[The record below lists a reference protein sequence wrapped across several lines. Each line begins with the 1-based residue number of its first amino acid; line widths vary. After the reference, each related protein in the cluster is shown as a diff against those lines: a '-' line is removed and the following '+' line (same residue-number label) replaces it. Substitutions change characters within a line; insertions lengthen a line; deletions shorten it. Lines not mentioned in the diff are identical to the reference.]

1 MVNNSLTILRS
12 LLFPK
17 GDICQKDALYFRSE
31 NGSSVYCEEEQQLHI
46 EGTVSFDTYFNIL
59 PLSWYKEYCSLS
71 ELFLR
76 LKIGGEV
83 TLRIYGV
90 SGEHY
95 IQLFPKRKYDLF
107 HPDPEKLGGSFE
119 EELLLTKELS
129 HSSVSECIID
139 LTWLLDSDHD
149 FLYFTLSG
157 KHAVCSGGELLCG
170 SDVKNGVSIAAVI
183 CTYRRESFLL
193 RNHREITEYLHQSTV
208 FHPNNI
214 HFYIVDNGK
223 TLNSALIENEYVS
236 LIPNNNT
243 GGSGGFARGY
253 YEAVSS
259 GKHYTHILFMDDDM
273 ILDSEML
280 LRIYSLLRLRKAA
293 YQNLSAGASMLKL
306 SDRSTLHEAAAFW
319 NGKQLTSIGNGLDMT
334 NRDHVF
340 TTACLPEGNYHAWW
354 FYCFPAN
361 WQEIHG
367 YPLPFF
373 IKEDDIEYSL
383 RCADHIASLCGIAVW
398 HEDFD
403 NKYDGFQ
410 EYYIKRNELI
420 LTSVCRQKP
429 YAAFQIRKLI
439 LSVMKQTVFQ
449 RYFLADLIFRSYKDY
464 LKGWKHFYLTNTI
477 ELNKELMASCAP
489 LLSDE
494 ELQEKYGVSFDIKKY
509 ERSLQ
514 EPENL
519 KKQALTLNG
528 YLIPTA
534 FYRHDKDDF
543 SICDLAKCRIVN
555 FYRHKRVLHYDTNQK
570 KGFVTVIKKRML
582 IKNIFRLIG
591 LSCRFLICYPFVR
604 RGYRRHM
611 KELTSS
617 EIHSFSPTPETLPV
631 DLPVKKS

>member
-1 MVNNSLTILRS
+1 MEKTVLQNVLLPETSGSDTTELYARFFGDATVFDGKILLS
-12 LLFPK
+12 
-17 GDICQKDALYFRSE
+17 GGAE
-31 NGSSVYCEEEQQLHI
+31 
-46 EGTVSFDTYFNIL
+46 VSFDTYFGVFSIEKWKKYTEINDF
-59 PLSWYKEYCSLS
+59 SLTVYA
-71 ELFLR
+71 
-76 LKIGGEV
+76 KG
-83 TLRIYGV
+83 
-90 SGEHY
+90 
-95 IQLFPKRKYDLF
+95 KYDLTVSKRYF
-107 HPDPEKLGGSFE
+107 LPDGQQGNVTLF
-119 EELLLTKELS
+119 TKSCEDETT
-129 HSSVSECIID
+129 VSLPNE
-139 LTWLLDSDHD
+139 TQGV
-149 FLYFTLSG
+149 LYFSLRAHGFVTFERATFNGALPNR
-157 KHAVCSGGELLCG
+157 KEIKLCG
-170 SDVKNGVSIAAVI
+170 VI
-183 CTYRRESFLL
+183 CTYRREEYVKRNVSAIKDLAENETPPL
-193 RNHREITEYLHQSTV
+193 RGKLDLIV
-208 FHPNNI
+208 
-214 HFYIVDNGK
+214 VDNGK

-259 GKHYTHILFMDDDM
+259 GKDYTHILFMDDDM

-494 ELQEKYGVSFDIKKY
+494 ELQETYGVSFDIKKY

-543 SICDLAKCRIVN
+543 SVCDLAKCRIVN
-555 FYRHKRVLHYDTNQK
+555 FYRHKRVLHYDINQK

-617 EIHSFSPTPETLPV
+617 AIHSFSPTPETLPV
-631 DLPVKKS
+631 DLPIKKS